1 MRFSKR
7 HWCYVIKL
15 IYWCYFSADFRL
27 VKSGEKRCISFNNT
41 YSLMVRGN
49 SVSFVV
55 SENTSI
61 RNSLNRLIIP
71 IILYRNTGGPSSLQE
86 PGRDSCLRAVLC
98 YNCGYL
104 QKLIWDVIKRFFFLK
119 RKRKNVMF
127 LKKIDLPYCLVV
139 FFVVCP
145 RLVPFWSVFGELALF
160 WCSTAK
166 IKRKTRQNS
175 DFRIVR
181 LSRRIIPLENYPRP
195 QFLQKFKA
203 EMLQFHVHSLDSQFL
218 PQIVH

>member
-15 IYWCYFSADFRL
+15 IYWCYFSADFKL
-27 VKSGEKRCISFNNT
+27 VESGKKRCISFNNT

-61 RNSLNRLIIP
+61 RNSLNRLTIAKQSFFLKMDLP

-104 QKLIWDVIKRFFFLK
+104 QKLIWDVNGFFFLK

-139 FFVVCP
+139 FFV
-145 RLVPFWSVFGELALF
+145 FGELALF
-160 WCSTAK
+160 WCSTA
-166 IKRKTRQNS
+166 KRKTRQNS

-203 EMLQFHVHSLDSQFL
+203 EMSQFHVVHSLDS
-218 PQIVH
+218 

>member
-27 VKSGEKRCISFNNT
+27 VESGKKRCISFNNT

-55 SENTSI
+55 SENTRI
-61 RNSLNRLIIP
+61 RNSLNRLTIAKQSFFLKMDLP

-104 QKLIWDVIKRFFFLK
+104 QKLIWDVIKRFFFKEKEKKCYVFKENRLTLLPCCILCCLPASRAVLK
-119 RKRKNVMF
+119 RFRRVSA
-127 LKKIDLPYCLVV
+127 ILV
-139 FFVVCP
+139 
-145 RLVPFWSVFGELALF
+145 
-160 WCSTAK
+160 
-166 IKRKTRQNS
+166 
-175 DFRIVR
+175 
-181 LSRRIIPLENYPRP
+181 
-195 QFLQKFKA
+195 
-203 EMLQFHVHSLDSQFL
+203 FHC
-218 PQIVH
+218 